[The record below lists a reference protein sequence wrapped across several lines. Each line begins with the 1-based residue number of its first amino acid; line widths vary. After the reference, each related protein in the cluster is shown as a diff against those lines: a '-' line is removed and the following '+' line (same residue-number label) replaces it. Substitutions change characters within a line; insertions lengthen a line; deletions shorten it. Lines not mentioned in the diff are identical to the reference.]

1 MDAQQLLIGT
11 AAAIL
16 LTLLG
21 LAGLYLTSNHRDS
34 FPFQQGLFVSAM
46 AVRFAAALGLCIP
59 SVYQAIVGS
68 ADASGWQGASV
79 FKQLIDQS
87 DLGAVAIPQEIWASF
102 QGINRGYQALLG
114 VYFYVTRLDSELSA
128 ATLSCFA
135 GAMTAVMS
143 YRLARALFS
152 EWVAVRVG
160 WLVCFFPSMI
170 VWSIQTIKEPFVI
183 LAEVIAIYACTI
195 LRKQGFSLRHI
206 LIWAL
211 SILFALPLRFYVAYM
226 LAGVFVV
233 ALLAPNF
240 GRGSVPFGS
249 AVSGA
254 IILFSVL
261 SMASNT
267 VQTHQETFETYDI
280 NRVQE
285 FRDAVST
292 GDGAGSGVQSPFDM
306 KSRAGLILAALLGAL
321 HLLLAPFPWQFAG
334 SSTRFL
340 LTFPEMIVWWILVA
354 RGLFKGL
361 VRCLRRQPGDVL
373 AMLLFMI
380 LLGSVYSL
388 MFGNI
393 GIIYRQRAQLLPYLL
408 MIIMVGFEARRATRL
423 NLSAAAEHVE
433 SITPL
438 ARASTALELVS

>member
-1 MDAQQLLIGT
+1 MEAQQLLIGT
-11 AAAIL
+11 ASAIL
-16 LTLLG
+16 LAVLG
-21 LAGLYLTSNHRDS
+21 LAGLYVTSNHRDT

-46 AVRFAAALGLCIP
+46 AVRFAAAIAL
-59 SVYQAIVGS
+59 SVPTIYQAIVGS

-79 FKQLIDQS
+79 FKQSIDQS
-87 DLGAVAIPQEIWASF
+87 ELGAMAIPQEIWASF

-128 ATLSCFA
+128 AALSCFA

-183 LAEVIAIYACTI
+183 LSEVIAIYACTI
-195 LRKQGFSLRHI
+195 LRTRGFSMWHI

-211 SILFALPLRFYVAYM
+211 SILFTLPLRFYVGYM

-249 AVSGA
+249 AVTGGL
-254 IILFSVL
+254 ILFSVL
-261 SMASNT
+261 SMASNS
-267 VQTHQETFETYDI
+267 VQTHQETFERYDLQ
-280 NRVQE
+280 RVQG
-285 FRDAVST
+285 FREAVST
-292 GDGAGSGVQSPFDM
+292 GDGAGSGIQTSFDLS
-306 KSRAGLILAALLGAL
+306 SRRGLILATLLGGL

-334 SSTRFL
+334 GSTRFL
-340 LTFPEMIVWWILVA
+340 LTFPEMIVWWILVV

-361 VRCLRRQPGDVL
+361 VRCLRRQPGDIL
-373 AMLLFMI
+373 PMLLFMI
-380 LLGSVYSL
+380 VLGSVYSL

-408 MIIMVGFEARRATRL
+408 MIIMVGFEATRAKRL
-423 NLSAAAEHVE
+423 GLPAAAEHVE

-438 ARASTALELVS
+438 ARASSALELVS

>member
-1 MDAQQLLIGT
+1 MDAQQVLIGT
-11 AAAIL
+11 ASAIL

-21 LAGLYLTSNHRDS
+21 LAGLYATSNHRDTL
-34 FPFQQGLFVSAM
+34 PFQQGLFVSAI
-46 AVRFAAALGLCIP
+46 AVRFAAALALAIP

-68 ADASGWQGASV
+68 ADASGWQAASV
-79 FKQLIDQS
+79 FKQSIDQA
-87 DLGAVAIPQEIWASF
+87 DLGPLAIPRELWASF
-102 QGINRGYQALLG
+102 DGVNRGYHALVG

-128 ATLSCFA
+128 AALSCFA
-135 GAMTAVMS
+135 GAMTAVTS
-143 YRLARALFS
+143 YRLAGALFS

-160 WLVCFFPSMI
+160 WLVCLFPSMI

-183 LAEVIAIYACTI
+183 LLEVIAIYACTI
-195 LRKQGFSLRHI
+195 LRTRGFSLWHI
-206 LIWAL
+206 LIWTL
-211 SILFALPLRFYVAYM
+211 SILFVLPLRFYAAYM

-240 GRGSVPFGS
+240 GGGSVPLGS
-249 AVSGA
+249 AIAGA

-267 VQTHQETFETYDI
+267 VQTHQETFEIYDLD
-280 NRVQE
+280 RVQE
-285 FRDAVST
+285 FRDAVAT

-306 KSRAGLILAALLGAL
+306 KSRTGLILASLLGAL

-361 VRCLRRQPGDVL
+361 AHCLRRQPGDVL

-408 MIIMVGFEARRATRL
+408 MIIMVGFEASRARHPTL
-423 NLSAAAEHVE
+423 AGAADHVGA
-433 SITPL
+433 ITPL
-438 ARASTALELVS
+438 ARASSALELAS